1 MIEYTQTY
9 KHNTL
14 PANVMCATLAHP
26 FKPLKKSMELGVFN
40 SHRFAFYF
48 WAKWAINRKNKIVP
62 DLVTFDWHQDLAYPG
77 DLEKEWLA
85 KLDLQNLFEVSFYA
99 WAKLD
104 PLNDNHIVSAAYLNL
119 IGDIYVVCKQTR
131 FGKVDDEIKNFKD
144 IHGNVHSIRKFET
157 HEKLMRH
164 FENKSIKQIYFD
176 IDLDYFTIENSTS
189 NSKQH
194 FTYMKDKDIK
204 EIFNIDSPIMQWI
217 MERIEGMTIALE
229 PEHTGSINKSMKYF
243 NLLERQ
249 FFSGSVFQWETTWRH
264 LKK

>member
-1 MIEYTQTY
+1 MIDYTQTHKY
-9 KHNTL
+9 YSA
-14 PANVMCATLAHP
+14 PPNVMDAILAHP
-26 FKPLKKSMELGVFN
+26 YYPSKKSIELGIFN

-48 WAKWAINRKNKIVP
+48 WAKWTTEKEDKTIP

-85 KLDLQNLFEVSFYA
+85 KLDLKNLFEVSFYA
-99 WAKLD
+99 WAKLY
-104 PLNDNHIVSAAYLNL
+104 PHNDNHIVSAAYLNL
-119 IGDIYVVCKQTR
+119 IGDIYVVCKQTHY
-131 FGKVDDEIKNFKD
+131 GKVDDGVKKFKD
-144 IHGNVHSIRKFET
+144 IHGNVHYIRKFET

-164 FENKSIKQIYFD
+164 VENKSIKQIYFD

-189 NSKQH
+189 NDKQH

-204 EIFNIDSPIMQWI
+204 EIFNLDSPMIQWV

-243 NLLERQ
+243 SLLEKQ
-249 FFSGSVFQWETTWRH
+249 FFNGSVFQWKTTWKH
-264 LKK
+264 LKR